1 MSTPV
6 TLTLPD
12 ELYEQARQWAVI
24 TRRGVPE
31 AITDVLSIALKPVR
45 GIPAVEKP
53 VSKLSDKELL
63 ALTRAE
69 MPQHQGQRL
78 SQLLALQQDDALS
91 EQEQTELLSLMQ
103 MYQNL
108 WLRQSEALAEAVKRG
123 LRAPMEP

>member
-31 AITDVLSIALKPVR
+31 ALTDVLSIALKPVR
-45 GIPAVEKP
+45 AVPSIEKP
-53 VSKLSDKELL
+53 VAKLSDKELL
-63 ALTRAE
+63 ALTQAE
-69 MPQHQGQRL
+69 MPPHQGQRL
-78 SQLLALQQDDALS
+78 SQLLALQQDDALN
-91 EQEQTELLSLMQ
+91 EQEQAELLSLMQ
-103 MYQNL
+103 NYQHI

-123 LRAPMEP
+123 LRAPLEP

>member
-1 MSTPV
+1 MSTPI

-45 GIPAVEKP
+45 GIPSVDKP

-63 ALTRAE
+63 ALTHAE
-69 MPQHQGQRL
+69 MSPHQGQRL

-103 MYQNL
+103 IYQNL

-123 LRAPMEP
+123 LRAPLEP